1 MELVGSRRP
10 VGGRATPA
18 ACPAMHDHPHQ
29 QRVHG
34 DHTGELDCRARTL
47 TLAFTS
53 LIKEAK
59 ARAELKVEQRRLAR
73 SKARMS

>member
-1 MELVGSRRP
+1 
-10 VGGRATPA
+10 
-18 ACPAMHDHPHQ
+18 MHDHPHQ